1 MLLDASLTILLR
13 RRSLHPWASHLSKV
27 LQLIVHLILVPHL
40 AVVLNTGG
48 VGLASHPTSLQEPMT
63 QSGQLS
69 LTRILVHQ
77 EEATVE

>member
-13 RRSLHPWASHLSKV
+13 RRSLHPWASV

-63 QSGQLS
+63 QSDQLF

-77 EEATVE
+77 EEATAE